1 MTNKCTLLIDGNWL
15 LQSRVSIMMDRFNED
30 NPNIAKEQASQ
41 DLKEL
46 MARSINVILNRFKCI
61 DNIIMVSDGGSW
73 RKQIPIPK
81 SLEDTVYK
89 GNRSQDH
96 KIDWNYIYKALNQL
110 TDHTKNIGITT
121 SNSINIEGDDWIWYW
136 SRRLNSEGVHCVI
149 WSSDNDLKQLTQVED
164 NGSFTVWYNDR
175 NGLWLPEALNNEI
188 NTDDDMMNFFMKPE
202 RYSSVLEALK
212 NGSKEVHYINPEAIA
227 LSKIICG
234 DSGDNIKSVFR
245 YVKNGRT
252 YRVTEKEWD
261 KLAKLYNINTV
272 DDLHSKMNQM
282 ANAIC
287 ILEKYKD
294 ANPIKEDIIEMIQY
308 NTKLVY
314 LNESVIP
321 ETISM
326 VMNQQ
331 EYKQYDV
338 PYIRSNF
345 RVLLDNNEDY
355 IKNLFEG
362 I

>member
-15 LQSRVSIMMDRFNED
+15 LQSRVSVMMDKFRKD

-46 MARSINVILNRFKCI
+46 MARSINVVLNRFSSI
-61 DNIIMVSDGGSW
+61 DNIIMISDGGSW
-73 RKQIPIPK
+73 RKQLPIPK
-81 SLEDTVYK
+81 SLQDTIYK
-89 GNRSQDH
+89 GNRSQDSDT
-96 KIDWNYIYKALNQL
+96 DWNYIYKALNQI
-110 TDHTKNIGITT
+110 TSHTRKLGITT
-121 SNSINIEGDDWIWYW
+121 SNHSNIEGDDWIWYW
-136 SRRLNSEGVHCVI
+136 SRRLNAQGTHCII
-149 WSSDNDLKQLTQVED
+149 WSSDNDLKQLVQVD
-164 NGSFTVWYNDR
+164 GSGAFTAWYNDR
-175 NGLWLPEALNNEI
+175 NGLWLPDSLKNEI
-188 NTDDDMMNFFMKPE
+188 STEDDIMDFFMKPE
-202 RYSSVLEALK
+202 YHSPILESLK
-212 NGSKEVHYINPEAIA
+212 KGSKEVNYIFPQSIA

-252 YRVTEKEWD
+252 YRVTEKDWNG
-261 KLAKLYNINTV
+261 LAKLYNINTV
-272 DDLHSKMNQM
+272 DDLHTNINQM

-287 ILEKYKD
+287 FLGKYKD
-294 ANPIKEDIIEMIQY
+294 ANPNKEEIIEMIKY

-321 ETISM
+321 ETTIM

-331 EYKQYDV
+331 EYHTYDI

-345 RVLLDNNEDY
+345 RILLDNNDDM